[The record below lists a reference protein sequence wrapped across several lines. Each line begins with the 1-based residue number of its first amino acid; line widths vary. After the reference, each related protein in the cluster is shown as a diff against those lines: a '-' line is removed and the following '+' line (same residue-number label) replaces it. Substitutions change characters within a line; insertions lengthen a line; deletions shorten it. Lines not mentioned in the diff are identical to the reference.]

1 MASWDEILKE
11 LGSVDSQIDQ
21 VRKKYLAEL
30 HEYTGRNTIIYYS
43 GWLKWPQA
51 QNLDI
56 NDQDMGGFMNAIR
69 NLDYSKGLDLILHT
83 PGGVPSATEAIVR
96 YLMDKFQKDIRV
108 IVPQLAQSAGTMMA
122 CAAKSIVMGKH
133 SSLGPIDPQYQGIPA
148 YNIVKEFEEA
158 KYELAKSPA
167 NIHFWNIRLS
177 QYPAAF
183 MKTAIDAIEL
193 SEQLVKEWLKENM
206 FFNELEDETTKRETG
221 LKIGTIVKALI
232 DREESKD
239 HGRHFGYNY
248 CKDLG
253 LKIESLESDQQF
265 QDKVLSVHHATTI
278 TIDNTNT
285 AKIIE
290 NHLGRAFINSTGFQG
305 VQNV

>member
-21 VRKKYLAEL
+21 VRKKYLTEL
-30 HEYTGRNTIIYYS
+30 AEYTGRNTIIYYS

-51 QNLDI
+51 QYLDI

-96 YLMDKFQKDIRV
+96 YLLDKFNNDIRV

-148 YNIVKEFEEA
+148 HNIVKEFEEA

-206 FFNELEDETTKRETG
+206 FFNELEDETTRRETD

-290 NHLGRAFINSTGFQG
+290 NHLGKAFISSTGFQG